1 MIKPFPF
8 NSKRWSAVA
17 CLGAC
22 VLAVPADSLV
32 KPTAKSLYSDK
43 KGAAVGDI
51 ITIIVQESTSTS
63 KDNSTST
70 SKKSAVDAQLES
82 FFYSPGASG
91 LLTKGGQLPALKFNS
106 KSGFDGGGSMNNNE
120 KITARVAVQVTD
132 VLPNRVMLV
141 EGRKQTKINGESS
154 DVVLRGMLRAEDV
167 TAGNSAF
174 SYNLLNPEIQ
184 IIDKGLLREN
194 QRPGWFK
201 RLWDILTPI

>member
-8 NSKRWSAVA
+8 NSKRWPA
-17 CLGAC
+17 LLLMGAS
-22 VLAVPADSLV
+22 LWTASADSLV
-32 KPTAKSLYSDK
+32 TPVAKSLYADR

-51 ITIIVQESTSTS
+51 ITIIVQENTSTS

-70 SKKSAVDAQLES
+70 SKKSDFDAQLES

-167 TAGNSAF
+167 TAANNAF

-184 IIDKGLLREN
+184 IVDKGLLREN

-201 RLWDILTPI
+201 RLWDRLTPL